1 MEPRGKLIL
10 IGGAIQHNYSKSH
23 VHNEIQEEIN
33 LEDTNL
39 FRRIIFES
47 KKRSDSR
54 IEIVTTASQIP
65 LEIGPKYES
74 AFRSFGAK
82 NVGIIH
88 IQNRKEAEN
97 PLILKRLE
105 RSDVLMF
112 TGGNQLKLT
121 SILGGTS
128 FHDMMISKYNEE
140 EFLYAGTSAGAAAAS
155 GQMIY
160 GPDNENIL
168 KGSAKV
174 AIGLGLLH
182 DVIVDTHFIE
192 RSRMGRLLQVVVS
205 NPRLL
210 GIGLGED
217 AGLIIKG
224 NKMEAIGS
232 GMTILIDGREIKE
245 SNLTQVENGQPLS
258 ICKFVIH
265 VMSKYD
271 IYDLST
277 HQLNIRTFPL
287 TPQFLN

>member
-1 MEPRGKLIL
+1 MEPHGKLIL
-10 IGGAIQHNYSKSH
+10 IGGAIQHNYMSNYVPS
-23 VHNEIQEEIN
+23 EIQEEMN

-39 FRRIIFES
+39 FRRIIYES
-47 KKRSDSR
+47 KKKSDSR

-65 LEIGPKYES
+65 FHIGPKYAS

-82 NVGIIH
+82 NAGVIH

-97 PLILKRLE
+97 QLILKRLE
-105 RSDVLMF
+105 RADILMF
-112 TGGNQLKLT
+112 TGGDQLRLS
-121 SILGGTS
+121 SIIGGTK
-128 FHDMMISKYNEE
+128 FHDMLLNKYHEE
-140 EFLYAGTSAGAAAAS
+140 DFLVAGTSAGAAAAS
-155 GQMIY
+155 QQMIY
-160 GPDNENIL
+160 GPNNENIL

-174 AIGLGLLH
+174 ALGLGLLH

-192 RSRMGRLLQVVVS
+192 RSRMGRLLQIVVS

-217 AGLIIKG
+217 AGLVIKDG
-224 NKMEAIGS
+224 KMEAIGS

-245 SNLTQVENGQPLS
+245 SNLTQVEIGQPLS
-258 ICKFVIH
+258 ISRLTVH

-271 IYDLST
+271 IYDLHQ
-277 HQLNIRTFPL
+277 HQLQIRTFPY